1 MRRIHTYLL
10 TAALLLGSALPV
22 SAQRYSSSY
31 YHRHVRHVQHHRYVR
46 HHRGGIGPG
55 KGALIGGGGGAAIG
69 ALAGGGKGA
78 VIGGAAGAGVGAIAG
93 SIARDHRNHPR

>member
-1 MRRIHTYLL
+1 MRQMHGYLL
-10 TAALLLGSALPV
+10 TAALLVGSALPV
-22 SAQRYSSSY
+22 SAQRYNSTY
-31 YHRHVRHVQHHRYVR
+31 HHRYVR
-46 HHRGGIGPG
+46 HARHHYVHHRGGIGPG

-93 SIARDHRNHPR
+93 KIAQDHRRHPR